1 MITVGFSMV
10 QNVECYCSVAQLC
23 PILCD
28 PMDCSTAGLQ
38 PGFPV
43 LHYLPEFAQ
52 THVHWVGNAISPS
65 HLQLPSSPFVLN
77 LSQHQGLF
85 QWVGSLHQ
93 VAKVLE
99 LQLQHQSLMNIKG
112 WFQGMTTLSS
122 ILAWRTPW
130 GHKESDMTEPL
141 SLSFRI
147 DWFDLLAV

>member
-52 THVHWVGNAISPS
+52 TDVH
-65 HLQLPSSPFVLN
+65 
-77 LSQHQGLF
+77 
-85 QWVGSLHQ
+85 
-93 VAKVLE
+93 
-99 LQLQHQSLMNIKG
+99 
-112 WFQGMTTLSS
+112 
-122 ILAWRTPW
+122 
-130 GHKESDMTEPL
+130 
-141 SLSFRI
+141 
-147 DWFDLLAV
+147 